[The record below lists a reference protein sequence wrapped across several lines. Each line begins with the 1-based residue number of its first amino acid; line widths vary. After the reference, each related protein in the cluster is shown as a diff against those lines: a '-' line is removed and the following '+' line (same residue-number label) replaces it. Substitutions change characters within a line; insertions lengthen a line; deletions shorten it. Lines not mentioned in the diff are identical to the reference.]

1 MDTHARVLVTC
12 ATAAGS
18 TTGIAERIAA
28 TLRASGAEIACRPA
42 GPDVDPGSFD
52 AFVVGSAVHDMAWL
66 APALDLLPRLQETGR
81 PVWCFSVGGIQPR
94 GRIARTMTD
103 RELRRVA
110 RSFPP
115 ALALRGERMFGGI
128 IDLEHTPLWGRLFFR
143 AMGGRAGDHRD
154 WASVEAWAEEIAAA
168 LPHRGDDAQRR
179 QARTSTSPAAGTS
192 PASTATAS
200 SPAASGS
207 VPSRSDSPGR

>member
-1 MDTHARVLVTC
+1 MDTHPRVLVTY

-18 TTGIAERIAA
+18 TTGIAERIAE
-28 TLRASGAEIACRPA
+28 TIRASGAEVTCRPA
-42 GPDVDPGSFD
+42 GPDLDPRAFD

-66 APALDLLPRLQETGR
+66 APALEALPRLQETGR

-94 GRIARTMTD
+94 GRINRAMTD

-110 RSFPP
+110 RAFPP
-115 ALALRGERMFGGI
+115 SFVPRGQRMFGGI

-154 WASVEAWAEEIAAA
+154 WAAVEGWAREVAAG
-168 LPHRGDDAQRR
+168 LPERGDDAQRC
-179 QARTSTSPAAGTS
+179 QARTPTSPAAGTS

-200 SPAASGS
+200 SPTDSGS
-207 VPSRSDSPGR
+207 VPSRSDRPGR